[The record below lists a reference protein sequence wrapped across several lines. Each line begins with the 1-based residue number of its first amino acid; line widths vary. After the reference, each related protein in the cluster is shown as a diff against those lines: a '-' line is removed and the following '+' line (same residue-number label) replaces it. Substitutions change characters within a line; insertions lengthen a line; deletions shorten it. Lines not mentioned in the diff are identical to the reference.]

1 MHLSVMRVTI
11 VLCVL
16 SSTTPVLAQQ
26 LGRLFM
32 SQTERVALERWRAG
46 GPAPQAHDNP
56 APIAASASQREAAA
70 PPRVVRVPAQVIEVD
85 GIVTRSGSGR
95 STTWINSLPYQGNGR
110 IQGTISL
117 LHGRSAP
124 RVALT
129 LGSGKTV
136 LLKPGQSVDVASGRV
151 REPYQ
156 RAPVVRTRQVPADSA
171 WEPLN

>member
-1 MHLSVMRVTI
+1 MHLSVIRVT
-11 VLCVL
+11 VLWCAL
-16 SSTTPVLAQQ
+16 ASTTPALAQQ

-32 SQTERVALERWRAG
+32 GQAERVALERWRAG
-46 GPAPQAHDNP
+46 GPAPQARDNP
-56 APIAASASQREAAA
+56 APIGVSPPQAESAA
-70 PPRVVRVPAQVIEVD
+70 PPRVVRVPAQVLEVN

-95 STTWINSLPYQGNGR
+95 STTWINSVPYQGNGR
-110 IQGTISL
+110 IQGNISL

-171 WEPLN
+171 LEP